1 MAEEQSLA
9 LRLAARMDE
18 YTLDRIGA
26 QAVTNAEINQAV
38 ARAGTSIMALR
49 DTELAEGDAALV
61 IAAGPSLHRQD
72 TVRLIKDGGF
82 RGPIIATESAMAWCL
97 RNDIA
102 PHLVVTVDPH
112 GSRIVRWFGD
122 PALDE
127 AAIARDDYFA
137 RQDMDPKFRFNQL
150 KINRELL
157 ELLDRH
163 GPAMRICVATSAS
176 PTVVKRC
183 AETRMAVYWWNPLL
197 DDYDQPESLTRK
209 IRALNGKPCINAG
222 GNVGTACWVIAHAVL
237 GKTKIGILGMDFG
250 YYPDT
255 TYRETQ
261 YYTELKN
268 LLGEDRLAEAFVH
281 IHNPYVGTEF
291 FTDPAYYWYR
301 MVFLEMA
308 AQAAEAGVTTYNC
321 TGGGIL
327 FGPGV
332 EFAPFGD
339 FVRAAQGW

>member
-1 MAEEQSLA
+1 MDQYTLERIGNQAITNARTNQA
-9 LRLAARMDE
+9 AARD
-18 YTLDRIGA
+18 GA
-26 QAVTNAEINQAV
+26 
-38 ARAGTSIMALR
+38 SILALR
-49 DTELAEGDAALV
+49 DTELAQGDAALV
-61 IAAGPSLHRQD
+61 IAAGPSLHRQN
-72 TVRLIKDGGF
+72 TAQLIKQSGF

-97 RNDIA
+97 RNDIV
-102 PHLVVTVDPH
+102 PQLVVTVDPH

-150 KINRELL
+150 KINHELL
-157 ELLDRH
+157 TLLNRH
-163 GPAMRICVATSAS
+163 GPAMRICVATSAA
-176 PTVVKRC
+176 PAVVRRC
-183 AETRMAVYWWNPLL
+183 AETQMTVYWWNPLL
-197 DDYDQPESLTRK
+197 DDYDRPDSLTRK

-237 GKTKIGILGMDFG
+237 GKRKIGILGMDLS
-250 YYPDT
+250 YYGET

-261 YYTELKN
+261 YYTELKEM
-268 LLGEDRLAEAFVH
+268 LGENRLGEAFVH
-281 IHNPYVGTEF
+281 IKNPYLGAEF

-301 MVFLEMA
+301 MAFLEMA
-308 AQAAEAGVTTYNC
+308 EEVVATGVTTYNC

-332 EFAPFGD
+332 EFVPFST
-339 FVRAAQGW
+339 FVEATQSSA

>member
-1 MAEEQSLA
+1 MSNEKSLA
-9 LRLAARMDE
+9 LQLVAQMDQ
-18 YTLDRIGA
+18 YTLDRIGG
-26 QAVTNAEINQAV
+26 QALANAEINQAA
-38 ARAGTSIMALR
+38 ARDGASILALR
-49 DTELAEGDAALV
+49 DTNLAEGDAALV

-72 TVRLIKDGGF
+72 TARQIKESGF

-97 RNDIA
+97 RNDIV
-102 PHLVVTVDPH
+102 PQLVVTVDPH

-127 AAIARDDYFA
+127 AALARDDYFA

-150 KINRELL
+150 QINRELL
-157 ELLDRH
+157 TLLDRH
-163 GPAMRICVATSAS
+163 GPEIPICVATSAS

-183 AETRMAVYWWNPLL
+183 GETRMSVYWWNPLL
-197 DDYDQPESLTRK
+197 DDYDRPESLSRK

-237 GKTKIGILGMDFG
+237 GKTKVGILGMDFG

-261 YYTELKN
+261 YYSELKN

-281 IHNPYVGTEF
+281 IHNPYVGTDF

-308 AQAAEAGVTTYNC
+308 EQAAAAGVKTYNC

-327 FGPGV
+327 FGPAV
-332 EFAPFGD
+332 EFVPFAK
-339 FVRAAQGW
+339 FLAAAQA